1 MRMLQVM
8 RTAAPLLWAIAVA
21 APGVH
26 AAEPTAVPAQSAPA
40 QAAPAAAAKAAAPT
54 PAAPTPAE
62 TTPAPGADEP
72 LPVADAQPEVSVHG
86 SPAEAL
92 RAVLERAR
100 KDAADQPP
108 RIVAFGEYHQ
118 TTGKTQIKSALK
130 RFTEQLLPILQPETS
145 DLVIETFLTEGN
157 CGKKEEAVVKDVEKT
172 TKRPQT
178 TESELVTLIK
188 QAKAGGVQPH
198 ILQVSCKQYE
208 SVLGSD
214 GSVDYEKM
222 LRLLADLLR
231 ERFTT
236 LRERRV
242 KAGVDKI
249 VAVYGGALHND
260 LYPSQKELLPFT
272 FGPAAARGFPG
283 RYLEVDLYVPEFIA
297 GDQNVSKEPW
307 FPRYSKQARAGKTI
321 LVRRGPASFVILFP
335 QSNKKNNK

>member
-8 RTAAPLLWAIAVA
+8 RTAAPLLLAVA
-21 APGVH
+21 VGTPGVR
-26 AAEPTAVPAQSAPA
+26 AAEPTAATTPTAPA
-40 QAAPAAAAKAAAPT
+40 TAARAAAPTAAAPAAAA
-54 PAAPTPAE
+54 PAAPA
-62 TTPAPGADEP
+62 PAPAQDEP

-130 RFTEQLLPILQPETS
+130 RFTEQLLTVIQPETS

-157 CGKKEEAVVKDVEKT
+157 CGKKEEAVVQDVEKT

-214 GSVDYEKM
+214 GNVDYERM

-236 LRERRV
+236 LRERRT

-272 FGPAAARGFPG
+272 FGPAASRAFPG

-297 GDQNVSKEPW
+297 GDQNVAKELW
-307 FPRYSKQARAGKTI
+307 FPRYSKQARAGKTVV
-321 LVRRGPASFVILFP
+321 VRRGPASFVILFP